1 MSVTFLHTADWQ
13 LGKPYEYVE
22 DSDKRT
28 LLQQERFD
36 VIGRMAALVS
46 EHRAEFVVVAGDLFD
61 TSTASKA
68 TVSRACG
75 LIGALGVPVYVIPG
89 NHDHGGAGSIWEQ
102 DFFRREQQELA
113 PNLNVLREQAPVELE
128 NAVLFPCPL
137 MRRHESIDTTAW
149 LRAAAALG
157 LGPDG
162 KVRIILAHGSVIEFG
177 SGAGGGEGHDAVNI
191 LNLSALPEAEF
202 DYIGLGD
209 WHGCKK
215 VGSKAWYSGTPEL
228 DRFIKGE
235 GNRPGH
241 VLVVSAARGHA
252 PEVLEVRTNRV
263 GWHEA
268 PFHFTGDAD
277 LGAFEARMRELLGTR
292 TNQDVLRLEL
302 SGQLGMGGGAALEKI
317 LESLRARVLH
327 FAVKG
332 GTTLAPTEAE
342 LESLACRAGDPLI
355 ARVANQLAARI
366 KAGGPDAEVS
376 RIALCEL
383 HSFLK

>member
-137 MRRHESIDTTAW
+137 MRRHESVDTSAW

>member
-22 DSDKRT
+22 DSEKRT

-137 MRRHESIDTTAW
+137 MRRHESVDTTAW

-157 LGPDG
+157 VGPDG

-177 SGAGGGEGHDAVNI
+177 SVAGGGEGHDAVNI

-277 LGAFEARMRELLGTR
+277 LGAFEARMRELLGPR

-332 GTTLAPTEAE
+332 STTLAPTEAE

>member
-61 TSTASKA
+61 TPTASKA

-137 MRRHESIDTTAW
+137 MRRHESVDTSAW

-162 KVRIILAHGSVIEFG
+162 KVRIILAHGSVTEFG

-215 VGSKAWYSGTPEL
+215 VGFKAWYSGTPEL

-241 VLVVSAARGHA
+241 VLVVSAARGHV

-268 PFHFTGDAD
+268 PLHFTGDAD

>member
-22 DSDKRT
+22 DSEKRT

>member
-61 TSTASKA
+61 TPTASKA

-137 MRRHESIDTTAW
+137 MRRHESIDTTSW

-327 FAVKG
+327 FSVKG

>member
-22 DSDKRT
+22 DPDKRT
-28 LLQQERFD
+28 LLQQERFH
-36 VIGRMAALVS
+36 VIERMAALVRD
-46 EHRAEFVVVAGDLFD
+46 HRAEFVVVAGDLFD
-61 TSTASKA
+61 TPTVSKA
-68 TVSRACG
+68 TVARACS

-113 PNLNVLREQAPVELE
+113 RNLIVLREQAPLELD

-137 MRRHESIDTTAW
+137 MRRHESVDTTSW
-149 LRAAAALG
+149 LRDEAALG
-157 LGPDG
+157 AANHG
-162 KVRIILAHGSVIEFG
+162 KARIILAHGSVTEFG
-177 SGAGGGEGHDAVNI
+177 SGAGDGDGHEAVNL
-191 LNLSALPEAEF
+191 LNLPSLPEAEF

-228 DRFIKGE
+228 DRFVKGE

-241 VLVVSAARGHA
+241 VLVVSAARGRA

-302 SGQLGMGGGAALEKI
+302 SGQLGMGGGAALEQI

-327 FAVKG
+327 FAIKG

-342 LESLACRAGDPLI
+342 LESLARRAGDPLI
-355 ARVANQLAARI
+355 ARVATQLASRI
-366 KAGGPDAEVS
+366 QAGGPDAEVS
-376 RIALCEL
+376 RVALCEL
-383 HSFLK
+383 HAFLK

>member
-22 DSDKRT
+22 DSEKRT

-75 LIGALGVPVYVIPG
+75 LIGVLGVPVYVIPG

-137 MRRHESIDTTAW
+137 MRRHESIDTTSW

>member
-22 DSDKRT
+22 DADKRT

-137 MRRHESIDTTAW
+137 MRRHESIDTTSW

>member
-22 DSDKRT
+22 DSEKRT

-137 MRRHESIDTTAW
+137 MRRHESVDTTAW

>member
-137 MRRHESIDTTAW
+137 MRRHESIDTTSW

-317 LESLRARVLH
+317 LEALRARVLH

>member
-137 MRRHESIDTTAW
+137 MRRHESIDTTSW

-263 GWHEA
+263 GWNEA

>member
-22 DSDKRT
+22 DSEKRT

-137 MRRHESIDTTAW
+137 MRRHESIDTTSW

-268 PFHFTGDAD
+268 TFHFTGDAD

>member
-22 DSDKRT
+22 DSEKRT

-137 MRRHESIDTTAW
+137 MRRHESIDTTSW